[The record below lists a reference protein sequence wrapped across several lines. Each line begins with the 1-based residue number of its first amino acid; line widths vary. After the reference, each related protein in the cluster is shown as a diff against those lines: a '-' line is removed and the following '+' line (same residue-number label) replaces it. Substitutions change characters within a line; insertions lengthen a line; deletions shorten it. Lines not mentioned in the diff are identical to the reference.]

1 MVKQMEG
8 LVEILKTRLEINCLL
23 RITEACL
30 GREVE
35 EKSRNRYLK
44 CVWSEMLM
52 YVGTSGLRQFSVL
65 KNMNENKHTEV
76 SEMKM
81 I

>member
-1 MVKQMEG
+1 MEG

-30 GREVE
+30 GREIYVE
-35 EKSRNRYLK
+35 EKSRN

-65 KNMNENKHTEV
+65 KNTNENECDGV

-81 I
+81 V